1 MHKLPCSRCSG
12 NSTSGSGQMLVA
24 ATLIFFF
31 PQEFQVLCVINIL
44 LIALKL
50 VKRWGDCKE

>member
-1 MHKLPCSRCSG
+1 MNLPCSGCSG

-31 PQEFQVLCVINIL
+31 SPRVSGFVCDKYPSDCVKAGQKMGRL
-44 LIALKL
+44 
-50 VKRWGDCKE
+50 